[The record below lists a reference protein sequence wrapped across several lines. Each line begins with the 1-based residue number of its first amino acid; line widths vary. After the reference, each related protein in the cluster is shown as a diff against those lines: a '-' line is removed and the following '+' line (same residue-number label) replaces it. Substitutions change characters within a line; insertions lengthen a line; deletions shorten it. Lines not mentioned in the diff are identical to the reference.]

1 MKLLPADFDATS
13 FASQLEALGQLLQK
27 FLQLLESEAEQ
38 LKHGNAESLIDVI
51 EPKAKLGEQIQSC
64 FEKISSFFADSTPD
78 NANAQFFALAKQ
90 QAFSAVSTEL
100 QDKVNKVIQLTERC
114 HDQNIANG
122 MSIRILS
129 NINKTS
135 LQILSGQSAESVN
148 LYSAS
153 GDRTSN
159 KPHST
164 TLGKA

>member
-1 MKLLPADFDATS
+1 MKTLAADFDATT
-13 FASQLEALGQLLQK
+13 FTSQLEALGQLLRE
-27 FLQLLESEAEQ
+27 FLQILKSEAEQ
-38 LKHGNAESLIDVI
+38 LKHGNAESLIEVI
-51 EPKAKLGEQIQSC
+51 EPKEKLGEQIQSR
-64 FEKISSFFADSTPD
+64 FEKISTLFAGSTPD
-78 NANAQFFALAKQ
+78 NANSDFFELAKQ
-90 QAFSAVSTEL
+90 QAFSTISTQL
-100 QDKVNKVIQLTERC
+100 QENVNEIIQLAEHC

-135 LQILSGQSAESVN
+135 LQILSGQTADNVN

-164 TLGKA
+164 PLGKA